1 MTPRPPLLSV
11 GLLSASL
18 LAYEILLMH
27 LFAIIQFHHFAY
39 MIIGLALLGYG
50 SSGTFL
56 SFFQDRMAKSY
67 SGYYFFWTV
76 LFAVTAVFAFLLA
89 QLVPFNGLELLWDVR
104 QVIFLAVLFLLLLVP
119 FFCGATAIGLTLAV
133 HRQAVAAVYG
143 ADLTGAGCGS
153 VLVLLLLFWLFPLRI
168 LVVIG
173 GLGFLAAASAL
184 VELQVARPVRKLLGC
199 VFLFLLV
206 AAVGLNQPLR
216 PTPYKTLE
224 QYLRIAGTKIVEER
238 VSPLGLLQVL
248 ESRNVPLRY
257 APGLSL
263 VATQEPPEQK
273 GIFIN
278 GEGMTVI
285 TRAQGELQ
293 QLGYLDQMTSALPY
307 HLQKPDRMIILGVG
321 GGQDILQAKY
331 HGVESITGVE
341 LNPQFIELLT
351 GKYAGFSGN
360 LLEDPTTT
368 VHLGD
373 MRGYL
378 ARSRERFDLV
388 HISLVD
394 AFSPSAAGLYALSED
409 YVYTIQALQEYIR
422 HLSPT
427 GYLSITR
434 WIKNPPRDSLKL
446 MATAAAALQK
456 EGIGDVGRHLVLI
469 RGWQTS
475 TLLVKRTEFTL
486 DEVGWTK
493 AFCRARS
500 FDIAYTFATSE
511 EETNRFNILH
521 EPVFFRAAGALVG
534 KDAGAFI
541 DDYKYNIRPAT
552 DDRPYFHHFFKWT
565 ALQEVM
571 ELKARG
577 GAALLEAGYLVLLA
591 VLVVAVFLSFLLIMT
606 PLLLFRQRSLGKTL
620 PIARLRV
627 LLYFLVIGISY
638 LFIEIAFIQKF
649 VLFLHHPV
657 YAISVSVA
665 VFLVASGIGSMLV
678 PRWGERLP
686 PQLLIRWVVCGIA
699 LIGIGY
705 LFWLGKWFTYAS
717 GLPFSGRLLLTAF
730 FIAPLGILMGM
741 PFPLALSSLAN
752 HAPGLIPWAW
762 GINGCG
768 SVISSMLATL
778 LAINY
783 GFSSVIVIAVLLY
796 LALIFCFPGPKT
808 TDRHFSTQPAAK

>member
-1 MTPRPPLLSV
+1 MPTRPPLLSV

-56 SFFQDRMAKSY
+56 TFFQARMAKNF
-67 SGYYFFWTV
+67 SGYYLLWTV
-76 LFAVTAVFAFLLA
+76 LFAVTAVLAFLFA
-89 QLVPFNGLELLWDVR
+89 QRVPFNGPELLWDVR
-104 QVIFLAVLFLLLLVP
+104 QVVFLAVLFLLILVP

-133 HRQAVAAVYG
+133 YRQSVAVVYG
-143 ADLTGAGCGS
+143 SDMMGAGLGS
-153 VLVLLLLFWLFPLRI
+153 VLILLLLFWLFPVKI

-173 GLGFLAAASAL
+173 GLGFLAAVSAL
-184 VELQVARPVRKLLGC
+184 VELQVARPGLKLLG
-199 VFLFLLV
+199 FAALFLVV
-206 AAVGLNQPLR
+206 AAVGINQPLR

-224 QYLRIAGTKIVEER
+224 QYLRIAGTEMVEER

-263 VATQEPPEQK
+263 VAIQEPPEQK

-285 TRAQGELQ
+285 TRAPDDPR
-293 QLGYLDQMTSALPY
+293 QLSYLDQMTSALPY
-307 HLQKPDRMIILGVG
+307 HLQKPDKMLILGVG

-341 LNPQFIELLT
+341 LNPLFIELLT

-360 LLEDPTTT
+360 LLEGPGT
-368 VHLGD
+368 VIHLGD
-373 MRGYL
+373 MRGFL
-378 ARSRERFDLV
+378 ERSREQFDLV

-409 YVYTIQALQEYIR
+409 YVYTVEALQEYLR
-422 HLSPT
+422 HLSPA

-434 WIKNPPRDSLKL
+434 WIKNPPRDSFKL
-446 MATAAAALQK
+446 VATAAAALQR
-456 EGIGDVGRHLVLI
+456 EGIVDVGRHVALI

-475 TLLVKRTEFTL
+475 TLLVKKTEFTL
-486 DEVGWTK
+486 AEVGRIK
-493 AFCRARS
+493 AFCLARS
-500 FDIAYTFATSE
+500 FDIAYTFATTE
-511 EETNRFNILH
+511 EETNRFNILY
-521 EPVFFRAAGALVG
+521 EPVFFRAASTLVG
-534 KDAGAFI
+534 EDANAFI

-552 DDRPYFHHFFKWT
+552 DDQPYFHHFFRWM
-565 ALQEVM
+565 ALQEVVQ
-571 ELKARG
+571 LKARG
-577 GAALLEAGYLVLLA
+577 GAALLEAGYLILLA

-606 PLLLFRQRSLGKTL
+606 PLLLFRQRSLATAL
-620 PIARLRV
+620 PIARWRV
-627 LLYFLVIGISY
+627 LLYFLAIGIGY

-665 VFLVASGIGSMLV
+665 AFLMASGVGSTLV
-678 PRWGERLP
+678 QRWGTRLP
-686 PQLLIRWVVCGIA
+686 EKLLIRWVVCGIA

-705 LFWLGKWFTYAS
+705 LFWLGKWFTYAA
-717 GLPFSGRLLLTAF
+717 GLPFLGRLLLTALL
-730 FIAPLGILMGM
+730 IAPLGVLMGM
-741 PFPLALSSLAN
+741 PFPLALSSLAS

-778 LAINY
+778 LAIHY
-783 GFSSVIVIAVLLY
+783 GFSTVIATAVGLY
-796 LALIFCFPGPKT
+796 LGLIFCFPVPKGAV
-808 TDRHFSTQPAAK
+808 SSW